1 MNGRLI
7 MDNNPAAEIAG
18 EILSQIRV
26 LTELHDYLLQILAD
40 DVSREG
46 KNRKNGLV
54 VAGLLE
60 NYYTAAETVMFRIA
74 QTFGNSIDGE
84 RWHADLLH
92 RLTIEVNGIRPRVLT
107 DDSYSDLDELRR
119 FRHFKRYYYRIEY
132 DWDKLDFLI
141 RKLQQLHPRFVHEL
155 NAFREFTL
163 EIENE

>member
-1 MNGRLI
+1 M
-7 MDNNPAAEIAG
+7 
-18 EILSQIRV
+18 
-26 LTELHDYLLQILAD
+26 TELHDYLQQILAD

-46 KNRKNGLV
+46 KSRKNGLV

-74 QTFGNSIDGE
+74 QAFGNSIDGE
-84 RWHADLLH
+84 CWRSDLLH
-92 RLTIEVNGIRPRVLT
+92 RLNIEVDGIRPRLLT
-107 DDSYSDLDELRR
+107 DDSHSDLDELRR
-119 FRHFKRYYYRIEY
+119 FRHFKGYYYRIEY

-141 RKLQQLHPRFVHEL
+141 RKLERLHSRFVHEL